1 MFINLRVR
9 PRPIGRGYKRGNCVT
24 FFDLRQ
30 YGLHFSAYFVS
41 HMKRAYK
48 YRFYPTSDQV
58 ELLAQTFGCVRF
70 VYNSILRWRTDAYYE
85 RQEKIGYTQA
95 SARLTAL
102 KKEPEFTW
110 LNDVSSVPLQQAL
123 RHQQAGFSN
132 FFAGRA
138 KYPTFKSKRH
148 KQAATLTDAAFK
160 YRDGKLYMAKSKT
173 ALDVHWSRPL
183 PSAPSTITI
192 SRDTAGRYFVSCL
205 CEFEPV
211 SLPITA
217 KTVGIDVGL
226 KDLFVTDTGFKS
238 GNPRHTAKYAARLAL
253 LQRRLSKKAKGSKN
267 RARARLKVARL
278 HAKIADCRLDAL
290 HKATR
295 KLINDNQV
303 VCVESLKVKNMI
315 RNPSLSKAIAD
326 ASWSELVRQLQY
338 KGEWAG
344 RSVVAIDQFFPSSK
358 RCSCCGFTM
367 KKMPLDVRKWH
378 CPECGADH
386 DRDVNAARNI
396 KAAGLA
402 VLVHGEPV
410 NPKPLN
416 AA

>member
-1 MFINLRVR
+1 
-9 PRPIGRGYKRGNCVT
+9 
-24 FFDLRQ
+24 
-30 YGLHFSAYFVS
+30 
-41 HMKRAYK
+41 MKRAYK
-48 YRFYPTSDQV
+48 YRFYPTPDQV

-102 KKEPEFTW
+102 KKKPDFAW

-148 KQAATLTDAAFK
+148 KQAAAFTDAAFK
-160 YRDGKLYMAKSKT
+160 YRDGKLYMAKSK
-173 ALDVHWSRPL
+173 APLDVRWSREL

-192 SRDTAGRYFVSCL
+192 SKDAAGRYFVSCL

-217 KTVGIDVGL
+217 STVGIDVGL
-226 KDLFVTDTGFKS
+226 KDLFVTDTGFKQ
-238 GNPRHTAKYAARLAL
+238 GNHRHTAKYAARLAL
-253 LQRRLSKKAKGSKN
+253 LQRRLSKKVRGSKN
-267 RARARLKVARL
+267 RAKARLKVARL

-295 KLINDNQV
+295 KLINENQV

-326 ASWSELVRQLQY
+326 ASWGEFTRQLQY

-358 RCSCCGFTM
+358 RCSCCGFTL
-367 KKMPLDVRKWH
+367 KKMPLDVRKWQ

-386 DRDVNAARNI
+386 DRDINAARNI

-402 VLVHGEPV
+402 VLACGEPV

>member
-1 MFINLRVR
+1 
-9 PRPIGRGYKRGNCVT
+9 
-24 FFDLRQ
+24 
-30 YGLHFSAYFVS
+30 
-41 HMKRAYK
+41 MKRAYK
-48 YRFYPTSDQV
+48 YRFYPAPEQI

-85 RQEKIGYTQA
+85 RQEKIGYPQA
-95 SARLTAL
+95 DKRLTVL
-102 KKEPEFTW
+102 KAMPEYAF
-110 LNDVSSVPLQQAL
+110 LRDVSAVPLQQAI
-123 RHQQAGFSN
+123 RHQQDAFKN

-138 KYPTFKSKRH
+138 AYPAFKSKRH
-148 KQAATLTDAAFK
+148 KQAATFMNTAFK
-160 YRDGKLYMAKSKT
+160 YRDGKLYMAKSK
-173 ALDVHWSRPL
+173 APLDVRWSRPL
-183 PSAPSTITI
+183 PSAPSSITI
-192 SRDTAGRYFVSCL
+192 SKDTAGRYFVSCL

-217 KTVGIDVGL
+217 STVGIDVGL

-253 LQRRLSKKAKGSKN
+253 FQRRLSKKVKGSKN
-267 RARARLKVARL
+267 SAKARLKVARL

-295 KLINDNQV
+295 KLINENQV

-315 RNPSLSKAIAD
+315 RNPKLSRAIAD
-326 ASWSELVRQLQY
+326 ASWGEFTRQLQY

-367 KKMPLDVRKWH
+367 QKMPLDVRKWH
-378 CPECGADH
+378 CPECDTDH
-386 DRDVNAARNI
+386 DRDINAAINI

-402 VLVHGEPV
+402 VLAHGEPV
-410 NPKPLN
+410 NPESHK